1 MRGPVGMARSFAHFE
16 WKRRKLRK
24 RRAHHMNKKYKDM
37 SIEAHLKKNDMT
49 IRNMRNRNGINLT
62 RLQSS

>member
-1 MRGPVGMARSFAHFE
+1 MRGHVGMARSFAHFE

-24 RRAHHMNKKYKDM
+24 RRANNKKKKKKKM
-37 SIEAHLKKNDMT
+37 SNKPKKKKNDMT

>member
-1 MRGPVGMARSFAHFE
+1 
-16 WKRRKLRK
+16 
-24 RRAHHMNKKYKDM
+24 MNKKYKDM